1 MYFVNGDCDKSVEL
15 SFNTLKV
22 FEDNENYTGQSQSLE
37 MIGRNYAVMGK
48 DSLGRAYFAKAIK
61 LSRVHNDF
69 NILGVAI
76 VNLANSYGINAQYDE
91 AIELHKQ
98 GCKVLLLQQNNAPA
112 IGTGYCNIAMYYQE
126 LEQLDSCLVYLS
138 KAEKFNH
145 KINNTRNLVATHR
158 AFANYYKHTNDSPKF
173 FEHAKVAYSLS
184 EDNSFKFEQVDLSK
198 MLEEYFIGI
207 NRYDSAYY
215 YKSIQSE
222 LEKQI
227 DAQNALTKLARLEM
241 MKELEIAEN
250 EKALQQ
256 RKQSLIN
263 LVIFVILLSL
273 IIVLFVIIR
282 NYRTKVRFSK
292 LKEEKLTDEIS
303 FKNKEMTIHLMD
315 LTKRNELLA
324 DITKEL
330 INVSKGAQK
339 EETRNA
345 INKIAVDI
353 EKATE
358 AKIWEEFILRFKQV
372 HSDFYKNLITKYPDL
387 SPNEQRLCAFLK
399 LNLSTKE
406 ISTMTG
412 QGERTIVMARYRL
425 RKKLGIES
433 QDVNLTSFISKV

>member
-1 MYFVNGDCDKSVEL
+1 
-15 SFNTLKV
+15 
-22 FEDNENYTGQSQSLE
+22 
-37 MIGRNYAVMGK
+37 
-48 DSLGRAYFAKAIK
+48 
-61 LSRVHNDF
+61 
-69 NILGVAI
+69 
-76 VNLANSYGINAQYDE
+76 
-91 AIELHKQ
+91 
-98 GCKVLLLQQNNAPA
+98 
-112 IGTGYCNIAMYYQE
+112 
-126 LEQLDSCLVYLS
+126 
-138 KAEKFNH
+138 
-145 KINNTRNLVATHR
+145 
-158 AFANYYKHTNDSPKF
+158 
-173 FEHAKVAYSLS
+173 
-184 EDNSFKFEQVDLSK
+184 